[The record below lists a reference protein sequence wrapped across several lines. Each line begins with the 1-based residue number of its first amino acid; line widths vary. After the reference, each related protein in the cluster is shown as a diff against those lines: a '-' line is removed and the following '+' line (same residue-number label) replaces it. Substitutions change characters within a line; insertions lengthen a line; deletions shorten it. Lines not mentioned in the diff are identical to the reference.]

1 MNEKYTP
8 EQLEKIKRQRI
19 YEPEFQA
26 ILALYETRT
35 DLGITQQEL
44 SKMSGIRQSNIS
56 RIERGT
62 CSPTIKTLSELAY
75 AMGKKL
81 EIKIKWKKL

>member
-1 MNEKYTP
+1 MKKTIDNNN
-8 EQLEKIKRQRI
+8 QDKIKRI
-19 YEPEFQA
+19 HIIEPEYQA

-35 DLGITQQEL
+35 EMNISQKEL
-44 SKMSGIRQSNIS
+44 AQLSGVRQSNIS

-62 CSPTIKTLSELAY
+62 CSPTIETLSKLAY

-81 EIKIKWKKL
+81 EIKIK

>member
-1 MNEKYTP
+1 MNNKNE
-8 EQLEKIKRQRI
+8 EKIKKVHI
-19 YEPEFQA
+19 IEPQYQA

-35 DLGITQQEL
+35 ELGITQQEL
-44 SKMSGIRQSNIS
+44 SKRSGIRQSNIS

-62 CSPTIKTLSELAY
+62 CSPTIETLSELAY

-81 EIKIKWKKL
+81 EIKIK

>member
-1 MNEKYTP
+1 MKQNNTIKNEENIRKVH
-8 EQLEKIKRQRI
+8 II
-19 YEPEFQA
+19 EPEFQA

-35 DLGITQQEL
+35 ELGITQKEL
-44 SKMSGIRQSNIS
+44 SERSGIRQSNIS

-62 CSPTIKTLSELAY
+62 CSPTIRTLSELAY

-81 EIKIKWKKL
+81 EIKIK

>member
-1 MNEKYTP
+1 MTNKITP
-8 EQLEKIKRQRI
+8 TNEQLIKKARI

-35 DLGITQQEL
+35 ALNITQKKL
-44 SKMSGIRQSNIS
+44 SEMSGIRQSNIS

-62 CSPTIKTLSELAY
+62 CSPTIDTLSKLAY

-81 EIKIKWKKL
+81 EIKIK

>member
-1 MNEKYTP
+1 MNVNNTQKNE
-8 EQLEKIKRQRI
+8 ELIKKSRI

-35 DLGITQQEL
+35 SLHITQKQLAEL
-44 SKMSGIRQSNIS
+44 SGIRQSNIS

-62 CSPTIKTLSELAY
+62 CSPTIETLSMLAY

-81 EIKIKWKKL
+81 EIKIK